1 MNTRG
6 TQPPKLRY
14 LLLALYLFFFLALGA
29 SESFRDM
36 SGYSALRGK
45 ALQAATEFSRQTG
58 EVFLALSTLKALLA
72 VIEGSTMGV
81 SLGANVALEVGDII
95 QPAYDY
101 LDFSWELMLSA
112 LLLNSGYELLFSS
125 NLLTLGFWLAALG
138 VFLYVVTLPLTTNEQ
153 DRQRAGRRLVVVGL
167 LLSLG
172 VPLLFITSS
181 AVSRHF
187 TAAIRAETLIELN
200 DTAAKVSQA
209 KDIVFSLRER
219 LSVASPLES
228 IRAVFDSLAE
238 VCSSLAKTFYE
249 ILLATLK
256 YVLATF
262 IDLAALPLLLAWLG
276 FRLCGGS
283 PLLYGS
289 RLLPRHK

>member
-1 MNTRG
+1 MNTRLSN
-6 TQPPKLRY
+6 PLSLRY
-14 LLLALYLFFFLALGA
+14 LLLALYFCLFLALAA
-29 SESFRDM
+29 SESFRNV
-36 SGYSALRGK
+36 SGYSWLRGK
-45 ALQAATEFSRQTG
+45 ALQSASEFSRQTG

-81 SLGANVALEVGDII
+81 SLGANVTLEAGDII

-138 VFLYVVTLPLTTNEQ
+138 ILLYLVMLSPARNEQ
-153 DRQRAGRRLVVVGL
+153 DQQRAGRRLVVVGL

-172 VPLLFITSS
+172 IPLLFIASS

-219 LSVASPLES
+219 LSVTSPLES

-262 IDLAALPLLLAWLG
+262 IDLAALPLLLAWLV
-276 FRLCGGS
+276 FRLIGGS
-283 PLLYGS
+283 PSLHRS
-289 RLLPRHK
+289 RLIPRPK